1 MKSLV
6 PLLIAACLL
15 VSGCSPVRSLRPVG
29 LQPVNLKDVEEEWAG
44 AWSTSDG
51 DTVLMSV
58 ADAEKGRLRLTY
70 LEGKGTEV
78 RSVEAELRETGT
90 TRFFNARDQDHPQP
104 ERWVWARLDQDGRQ
118 IVTWL
123 PRNERV
129 KESIEKGYLPG
140 TAPKQED
147 VTLGE
152 LSEAQQRRL
161 AEEESNLY
169 QWDKPLVFFKT
180 SK

>member
-6 PLLIAACLL
+6 LILIAGCLL
-15 VSGCSPVRSLRPVG
+15 GSGCAPVRSLHPVG

-51 DTVLMSV
+51 DTVLVSV

-78 RSVEAELRETGT
+78 RSVEAELRETGS

-104 ERWVWARLDQDGRQ
+104 ERWLWARLDQEGRQ
-118 IVTWL
+118 IVAWL
-123 PRNERV
+123 PRNERL
-129 KESIEKGYLPG
+129 KEAIDKGDLAG
-140 TAPKQED
+140 TAPKQEE
-147 VTLGE
+147 VILGE
-152 LSEAQQRRL
+152 LNESQQRRL
-161 AEEESNLY
+161 AEEDSPLY
-169 QWDKPLVFFKT
+169 RWDKPLVLFKT